1 MYDWLLILAVILIV
15 PFVKLATQQ
24 SIFIPLPMSTV
35 KKILTNAKIKEN
47 DVLYD
52 LGSGDGRIIV
62 TVAKNYGIKAVGFEK
77 NRILAWITKIKI
89 KRSKLNDKVKIVNGN
104 FFKQNLSNANIIVL
118 YLTQKLNDK
127 IQPKLER
134 ELKKGT
140 RVISASHIFKGWKE
154 YKKVKTGHFYTYFYK
169 I

>member
-1 MYDWLLILAVILIV
+1 MYEWSLVLVLILIV

-24 SIFIPLPMSTV
+24 SIFIPLPINTV
-35 KKILTNAKIKEN
+35 KKILRFAKIKKN
-47 DVLYD
+47 DILYD
-52 LGSGDGRIIV
+52 LGAGDGRVII
-62 TVAKNYGIKAVGFEK
+62 TATKNYGIKAVGFEK
-77 NRILAWITKIKI
+77 NRILAWITKIRI
-89 KRSKLNDKVKIVNGN
+89 KRSKLNDKVKIINGN
-104 FFKQNLSNANIIVL
+104 FFKQNLSNATIVIL

-140 RVISASHIFKGWKE
+140 RIISASHIFKGWKE